1 MQHFMKHPSFSA
13 AWAFGLLAGLA
24 GACSTPSKD
33 ASTAQASAPAT
44 PAVPVVE
51 VLALAPPQSQAR
63 TVRLPGELL
72 PREHVS
78 LRAKI
83 SGYVRRLPVDIGSRV
98 KKGQVLVVLEAP
110 EAQARLAGAASAQQ
124 AAQAR
129 YQSSLD
135 TYQRV
140 AQASGTAGVIAASEV
155 ARTRNQMLAD
165 KSGVATARAML
176 RAVQDENQYLTV
188 RAPFSGVVAKR
199 FVDVGALVGS
209 GDAPLLELE
218 DNAVLRL
225 NVAVPE
231 AAAGNT
237 LEKEQ
242 VSFTVK
248 AFPGQPRTAH
258 RSRQTQSLDVDTRS
272 ETWQFDVPNPDG
284 ALKPGMFADVQ
295 LQLSRQKP
303 SFAVPFPTA
312 VTTQER
318 SFVIR
323 VHRGRTEWVDVSKG
337 ISLAEQVEVF
347 GKLMPGDTL
356 VRRGSEELKPETVV
370 KIKFAA
376 PEAAAK
382 LEK

>member
-1 MQHFMKHPSFSA
+1 MKHLKHPFLSA
-13 AWAFGLLAGLA
+13 ALLGTVLAGLVS
-24 GACSTPSKD
+24 ACSSPAKEP
-33 ASTAQASAPAT
+33 ASAQSPAP

-51 VLALAPPQSQAR
+51 VLALAPPQAQGR

-78 LRAKI
+78 LHAKI

-110 EAQARLAGAASAQQ
+110 EAQARLAGAASGLQ

-155 ARTRNQMLAD
+155 SRTRNQMLAD
-165 KSGVATARAML
+165 KSGVAAARAVL
-176 RAVQDENQYLTV
+176 RAGQEENQYLTV
-188 RAPFSGVVAKR
+188 RAPFSGVVTKR

-231 AAAGNT
+231 AAAGNA

-242 VSFTVK
+242 VRFTVK
-248 AFPGQPRTAH
+248 AFPGQPRTAR

-303 SFAVPFPTA
+303 SFAVPFATV

-323 VHRGRTEWVDVSKG
+323 VHGGRTEWVDVGKG
-337 ISLAEQVEVF
+337 ISLAEQVEIF
-347 GKLMPGDTL
+347 GKLTPGDTL

-370 KIKFAA
+370 KTKFTA
-376 PEAAAK
+376 PDTAPK
-382 LEK
+382 PEK